1 VLAAFAAYTLEKKVS
16 KIGAAGVKRPRPSR
30 AVSLAT
36 ALFPDPPRRI
46 PRHRALSVLLRTA
59 HLATFAV
66 LLGGHVFDVDPLR
79 LAPWLVATVASGAG
93 LMALEM
99 ASSFAW
105 LSTGKGLAVLVKL
118 ALLAAVPALWDHRV
132 AILLAVVILAGIS
145 SHMPARFRHYQVVPM
160 LRRPFGL

>member
-1 VLAAFAAYTLEKKVS
+1 MPADT
-16 KIGAAGVKRPRPSR
+16 RHPSTRR
-30 AVSLAT
+30 AVSVT
-36 ALFPDPPRRI
+36 KALFPDPPRRI
-46 PRHRALSVLLRTA
+46 RRHRAISILLRTA

-93 LMALEM
+93 LMALEL

-118 ALLAAVPALWDHRV
+118 AMLATVPVFWEQRV
-132 AILLAVVILAGIS
+132 AILLAVVVLAGIS
-145 SHMPARFRHYQVVPM
+145 SHMPARFRHYQVAPT
-160 LRRPFGL
+160 LRRPLGL